1 LKYFYL
7 LFGPEDLLP
16 LDQIVLN
23 TEAHPFP
30 RFDASRKRFKTGWKR
45 IPRDKEGELIL
56 PKQEEEK
63 KKKKEDEKKV
73 DGEKEEAKVETKKEE
88 AKVETKKE
96 VVEEDSKSKG
106 KVTKKARVMR
116 VPKVDKVT

>member
-1 LKYFYL
+1 M
-7 LFGPEDLLP
+7 
-16 LDQIVLN
+16 LN

-45 IPRDKEGELIL
+45 IPRDKEGELIR
-56 PKQEEEK
+56 PKEEE
-63 KKKKEDEKKV
+63 KKEDEKKV
-73 DGEKEEAKVETKKEE
+73 DEKKEAEE

-96 VVEEDSKSKG
+96 VVEEEESKSKG

-116 VPKVDKVT
+116 VPNVDKAR

>member
-1 LKYFYL
+1 M
-7 LFGPEDLLP
+7 
-16 LDQIVLN
+16 LN

-45 IPRDKEGELIL
+45 IPRDKEGELIR
-56 PKQEEEK
+56 PKQEE
-63 KKKKEDEKKV
+63 KKEDEKKV
-73 DGEKEEAKVETKKEE
+73 DEKKVDEKKVDEKKVDEKKEE

-96 VVEEDSKSKG
+96 VVEEKESKSKG

-116 VPKVDKVT
+116 VPNVDNAR

>member
-1 LKYFYL
+1 M
-7 LFGPEDLLP
+7 
-16 LDQIVLN
+16 LN

-45 IPRDKEGELIL
+45 IPRDKEGELIR
-56 PKQEEEK
+56 PKQEE
-63 KKKKEDEKKV
+63 KKEDEKKV
-73 DGEKEEAKVETKKEE
+73 DEKKVDEKKVDEKKEE

-96 VVEEDSKSKG
+96 VVEEEESKSKG

-116 VPKVDKVT
+116 VPNVDKAR

>member
-1 LKYFYL
+1 M
-7 LFGPEDLLP
+7 
-16 LDQIVLN
+16 LN

-45 IPRDKEGELIL
+45 IPRDKEGELIR
-56 PKQEEEK
+56 PKQEE
-63 KKKKEDEKKV
+63 KKEDEKKV
-73 DGEKEEAKVETKKEE
+73 DEKKVDEKKVDEKKEE

-96 VVEEDSKSKG
+96 VVEEESKSKG

-116 VPKVDKVT
+116 VPNVDNAR

>member
-1 LKYFYL
+1 
-7 LFGPEDLLP
+7 
-16 LDQIVLN
+16 VLN

-45 IPRDKEGELIL
+45 IPRDKEGELIR
-56 PKQEEEK
+56 PKEEE
-63 KKKKEDEKKV
+63 KKEDEKKV
-73 DGEKEEAKVETKKEE
+73 DEKKEAEE

-96 VVEEDSKSKG
+96 VVEEEESKSKG

-116 VPKVDKVT
+116 VPNVDKAR

>member
-1 LKYFYL
+1 M
-7 LFGPEDLLP
+7 
-16 LDQIVLN
+16 LN

-45 IPRDKEGELIL
+45 IPRDKEGELIR
-56 PKQEEEK
+56 PKEEEK
-63 KKKKEDEKKV
+63 KDDEKKV
-73 DGEKEEAKVETKKEE
+73 DEKEE

-96 VVEEDSKSKG
+96 VVEEESKSKG

-116 VPKVDKVT
+116 VPNVDKAR

>member
-1 LKYFYL
+1 M
-7 LFGPEDLLP
+7 
-16 LDQIVLN
+16 LN

-45 IPRDKEGELIL
+45 IPRDKEGELIR
-56 PKQEEEK
+56 PKEEE
-63 KKKKEDEKKV
+63 KKKEDEKKV
-73 DGEKEEAKVETKKEE
+73 DETKVDAKKEE

-96 VVEEDSKSKG
+96 VVEEEESKSKG

-116 VPKVDKVT
+116 VPNVDKAR

>member
-1 LKYFYL
+1 M
-7 LFGPEDLLP
+7 
-16 LDQIVLN
+16 LN

-45 IPRDKEGELIL
+45 IPRDKEGELIR
-56 PKQEEEK
+56 PKEEE
-63 KKKKEDEKKV
+63 KKKEDEKKV
-73 DGEKEEAKVETKKEE
+73 DETKVDAKKEE

-96 VVEEDSKSKG
+96 VVEEESKSKG

-116 VPKVDKVT
+116 VPNVDKAR

>member
-1 LKYFYL
+1 M
-7 LFGPEDLLP
+7 
-16 LDQIVLN
+16 LN

-45 IPRDKEGELIL
+45 IPRDKEGELIR
-56 PKQEEEK
+56 PKEEE
-63 KKKKEDEKKV
+63 KKEDEKKV
-73 DGEKEEAKVETKKEE
+73 DEKKEAEE

-96 VVEEDSKSKG
+96 VVEEEESKSKG

-116 VPKVDKVT
+116 VPNVDNAR

>member
-1 LKYFYL
+1 
-7 LFGPEDLLP
+7 
-16 LDQIVLN
+16 VLN

-45 IPRDKEGELIL
+45 VPRDKEGELIR
-56 PKQEEEK
+56 PKQEE
-63 KKKKEDEKKV
+63 KKEDEKKIDEKKV
-73 DGEKEEAKVETKKEE
+73 DEKKEE

-96 VVEEDSKSKG
+96 VVEEEESKSKG

-116 VPKVDKVT
+116 VPNVDNAR